1 MQAAVKAGE
10 AHDYAGDVSATEA
23 YERLAGDPKALLID
37 VRTKPEWTF
46 VGLPDLKAAGKEP
59 LLISWQVYPDMTV
72 NSRFADDLRS
82 QGAAP
87 GMALYF
93 LCRSGAR
100 SRAAAIAMTAAGFGP
115 CYNVAGGF
123 EGDLDAAKH
132 RGRQNGWKASGL
144 AWSQS

>member
-1 MQAAVKAGE
+1 MQAAMTGAE
-10 AHDYAGDVSATEA
+10 QSYAGDVSVTEA
-23 YERLAGDPKALLID
+23 WEQLQKNAAAQLVD

-46 VGLPDLKAAGKEP
+46 VGLPDLTALQKTP
-59 LLISWQVYPDMTV
+59 IQLSWQVYPDMKV
-72 NSRFADDLRS
+72 NPTFADELRE
-82 QGAAP
+82 QGIKP
-87 GMALYF
+87 GEPVYF

-123 EGDLDAAKH
+123 EGDLDATKR

-144 AWSQS
+144 AWFQS